1 LSQTIRIALFPGVE
15 EYPELV
21 GLTRIFEQQQIASEI
36 QLKRGNFSANSLL
49 HGAEDAAITPL
60 ENLPVHQTEGIVI
73 AAIIERQNPAEC
85 LVVSPKARDEAMLFK
100 LREQAIVYT
109 RTMRQQAQMNDFR
122 PDVQFL
128 EQLDEKEGMWQLL
141 ETGRL
146 DAAIL
151 PAYTLTLAGEKFSDF
166 HFQYFHPREF
176 VPAPGQGA
184 LAVLACR
191 EDTAIRKILQAVH
204 KPDISGLTN
213 IERGCLRL
221 AGESFNGKLG
231 VYAERDKQDNYHVRA
246 VVADGS
252 GNLRRTSLSSS
263 TNYQI
268 SERILKEL
276 GF

>member
-1 LSQTIRIALFPGVE
+1 VKQPTIFSYCLRCSEPITCTNQKPITLSQTIRIALFPGVE

-85 LVVSPKARDEAMLFK
+85 LVVSPKARDEAMLFR

-128 EQLDEKEGMWQLL
+128 EQLDKKEEVWQLL

-151 PAYTLTLAGEKFSDF
+151 PAYTLTLAGEKV
-166 HFQYFHPREF
+166 Q
-176 VPAPGQGA
+176 
-184 LAVLACR
+184 
-191 EDTAIRKILQAVH
+191 
-204 KPDISGLTN
+204 
-213 IERGCLRL
+213 RL
-221 AGESFNGKLG
+221 
-231 VYAERDKQDNYHVRA
+231 
-246 VVADGS
+246 
-252 GNLRRTSLSSS
+252 SLSVFSPS
-263 TNYQI
+263 GICTGTGARCIGRTGMSGRYSNQ
-268 SERILKEL
+268 KNTP
-276 GF
+276 GCA